1 MQRISATA
9 KTTKARKK
17 SPIAEPISLPKI
29 VGYGIPGIPFPDPN
43 SVQLLARRSQIYEI
57 ARVTR
62 ATYNSPTRLP
72 ENKKTPRIKPTKAP
86 ATIAI
91 RRSFPMSVLVDF
103 VVTRPTT

>member
-1 MQRISATA
+1 MQRISAMA
-9 KTTKARKK
+9 NTTKVRKK

-43 SVQLLARRSQIYEI
+43 KVQLLANLSQIYEI

-62 ATYNSPTRLP
+62 ATYNSPTRFP
-72 ENKKTPRIKPTKAP
+72 ENRKIPSTKPTKAP
-86 ATIAI
+86 AITAT
-91 RRSFPMSVLVDF
+91 RRSFPMSVIVDL